1 MQSKKNLR
9 NKFNNLR
16 KKKYYP
22 VKKDFFKPLMKI
34 LKRKGKKK
42 VSIYYPS
49 NYEVDTYHLIR
60 MLNKGKFSISLPK
73 TMSNGIIK
81 FVKWSLNDALMVN
94 RYGFLE
100 PLDTTEETLP
110 EVIIVPLLA
119 FDKSRNRL
127 GYGKGYYD
135 KFLND
140 YSKYKKSFI
149 TIGVAFSFQ
158 KYKKIPTTNSDVKL
172 DFILT
177 DKGVV

>member
-1 MQSKKNLR
+1 MSQPLKVNRFGFLDPILQKKAIT
-9 NKFNNLR
+9 
-16 KKKYYP
+16 P
-22 VKKDFFKPLMKI
+22 D
-34 LKRKGKKK
+34 
-42 VSIYYPS
+42 
-49 NYEVDTYHLIR
+49 
-60 MLNKGKFSISLPK
+60 
-73 TMSNGIIK
+73 
-81 FVKWSLNDALMVN
+81 LMV
-94 RYGFLE
+94 
-100 PLDTTEETLP
+100 
-110 EVIIVPLLA
+110 VPLLA